1 MNRTFWP
8 VLGLLCIA
16 MTFPAYAGDING
28 NEQEIVSVIN
38 SQFEKDGIIYRVKQE
53 YIDSA
58 MNYLRQDDIDLMP
71 EDVQMVIG
79 EIYANVQTG
88 VESGYLVE
96 VGRVEA
102 GGAAGTPAGETGKQT
117 SGAAE
122 TPEGVTKSDG
132 EAEGNEGAGPDAGP
146 EDGENPEAGTGET
159 PAAPASTPAAE
170 PPAATEPDSSLSPAA

>member
-1 MNRTFWP
+1 
-8 VLGLLCIA
+8 
-16 MTFPAYAGDING
+16 
-28 NEQEIVSVIN
+28 
-38 SQFEKDGIIYRVKQE
+38 
-53 YIDSA
+53 

-132 EAEGNEGAGPDAGP
+132 EAEGNEGAGPCRIRAGAGGSGNLHSGIDGFHARP
-146 EDGENPEAGTGET
+146 E
-159 PAAPASTPAAE
+159 
-170 PPAATEPDSSLSPAA
+170 L

>member
-96 VGRVEA
+96 ANFRSSRNA
-102 GGAAGTPAGETGKQT
+102 GGRHKI
-117 SGAAE
+117 
-122 TPEGVTKSDG
+122 
-132 EAEGNEGAGPDAGP
+132 
-146 EDGENPEAGTGET
+146 
-159 PAAPASTPAAE
+159 
-170 PPAATEPDSSLSPAA
+170 